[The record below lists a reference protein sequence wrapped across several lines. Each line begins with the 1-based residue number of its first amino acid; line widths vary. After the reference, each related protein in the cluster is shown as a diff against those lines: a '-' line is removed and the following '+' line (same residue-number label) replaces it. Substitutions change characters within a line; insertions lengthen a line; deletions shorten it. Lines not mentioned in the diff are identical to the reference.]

1 MVETS
6 AAYKELLLKLQEIS
20 HLENA
25 VSALSYDRMVFMP
38 ESAAA
43 ARGSQMSILAKIIH
57 EKATDP
63 QLEKL
68 LEQANRDL
76 NTDDDEQ
83 KEKDDARILLRL
95 AREEYDKKTRIPPA
109 LEAKRAELS
118 STAYA
123 AWVKAKQQN
132 DFQLFASYLKE
143 CFDVAQQTAKY
154 LRGNVDENKDDR
166 SLYTVLLNEYER
178 GMPVQRIDEI
188 FDMIEKVLVLLLQKV
203 LKASSTSQIDP
214 TPLTSV
220 AGFSLDVDR
229 QKTLTQKIVTALG
242 YDASRGRIDVSV
254 HPFTSSVGGRH
265 DVRITSRYNDREWY
279 SGLAG
284 AIHEC
289 GHAMYEQN
297 LGNSNTVLDQYLSMG
312 CHESQSL
319 FWERHVGMSYPFACY
334 LLPIVS
340 DILGIKE
347 NAAAATTPLTAMDIY
362 RAVNQVQPG
371 LIRVDAD
378 ELTYPLHVLLRYRIE
393 RELLSEDDDTS
404 SSSLT
409 VDQVPNR
416 WNQAMKEMLGVD
428 VPSDAQGCLQDVHWA
443 SLAIGYF
450 PTYLIGSSVRIPV
463 FKTRGMYVLSLYS
476 PFCTHFLLL
485 EFHPF
490 V

>member
-1 MVETS
+1 MMENS
-6 AAYKELLLKLQEIS
+6 AAYKELVGKLKEIS

-25 VSALSYDRMVFMP
+25 VSVLSYDRMVFMP
-38 ESAAA
+38 ESAAV

-68 LEQANRDL
+68 LEQANRDM
-76 NTDDDEQ
+76 NADKNDS
-83 KEKDDARILLRL
+83 KEIRDDAHILLRL

-123 AWVKAKQQN
+123 AWVKAKQEN
-132 DFQLFASYLKE
+132 DFQLFAPYLKE
-143 CFDVAQQTAKY
+143 CFDVAQQTAVY
-154 LRGNVDENKDDR
+154 LRGNDDDKKDR

-188 FDMIEKVLVLLLQKV
+188 FDTIEKALVPLLQKV
-203 LKASSTSQIDP
+203 LKAAAASQVDP
-214 TPLTSV
+214 NPLTSV
-220 AGFSLDVDR
+220 AGFSLDIDR
-229 QKTLTQKIVTALG
+229 QKRLTEKIVMTLG
-242 YDASRGRIDVSV
+242 YDTSRGRIDVSV

-340 DILGIKE
+340 DILGSKD
-347 NAAAATTPLTAMDIY
+347 NDDAATTPFTAMDIY

-378 ELTYPLHVLLRYRIE
+378 ELTYPLHVLLRYRVE
-393 RELLSEDDDTS
+393 RELLSEDDNGGNQA
-404 SSSLT
+404 SLT

-416 WNQAMKEMLGVD
+416 WNQAMKDMLGVD

-450 PTYLIGSSVRIPV
+450 PTYLIGSSVRIP
-463 FKTRGMYVLSLYS
+463 
-476 PFCTHFLLL
+476 
-485 EFHPF
+485 
-490 V
+490 